1 MTANGEALTAGELL
15 AFVSELV
22 DPPTSPQT
30 SVTSTEIST
39 APLA

>member
-22 DPPTSPQT
+22 DPP
-30 SVTSTEIST
+30 STPT
-39 APLA
+39 RAPLLAQIPET